1 MGKNQKGIRIINM
14 DQFQRPYL
22 LLLIFPFLLLA
33 IYQWRKKPLGVILL
47 IQSDR
52 FQSPKTNFF
61 QKLRIFFLKLSE
73 ALIYIA
79 GIFLILAAAGP
90 GKKYKLTPDITNGI
104 DIMIALDISGSM
116 VNSYDFLP
124 KNRLTVSKE
133 LLREFIQKRLYDRIG
148 IVLFAGAAYLQSPLS
163 NDRYA
168 LDELIVDTSDEDIS
182 EQGTAVGDALVLSTY
197 RLKDSTAKSKVIIL
211 LTDGVS
217 NTGKLDP
224 ETASYA
230 AKAFGIKV
238 YCIGIGKEQGQ
249 YEVNYESLETIS
261 QSTNGRFFRAESPEV
276 LQEVL
281 NEINGLETVELPSK
295 PIEILETHFP
305 SAVFVFFALLGVV
318 ATLMIYPLTEKL

>member
-1 MGKNQKGIRIINM
+1 MSM

-22 LLLIFPFLLLA
+22 LLLIIPFLLLA
-33 IYQWRKKPLGVILL
+33 LYQWKKKPFGSVLL

-52 FQSPKTNFF
+52 FQSKGKGIF
-61 QKLRIFFLKLSE
+61 LRFKILLLKLSE
-73 ALIYIA
+73 FIIYLA
-79 GIFLILAAAGP
+79 AIFLIISAAGP
-90 GKKYKLTPDITNGI
+90 GKKYHLTPDITNGI

-133 LLREFIQKRLYDRIG
+133 LLRDFIKKRVYDRIG

-168 LDELIVDTSDEDIS
+168 LDELITEASDEDIS

-197 RLKDSTAKSKVIIL
+197 RLKDSEAKSKIIIL

-217 NTGKLDP
+217 NTGKLNP
-224 ETASYA
+224 ETASQA

-249 YEVNYESLETIS
+249 YEVNYESLENIS
-261 QSTNGRFFRAESPEV
+261 QSTSGRFFRAESPEV

-281 NEINGLETVELPSK
+281 NEINGLEKVELPSK
-295 PIEILETHFP
+295 PMEIQETNFP
-305 SAVFVFFALLGVV
+305 AVLSFFFSLLGIVGL
-318 ATLMIYPLTEKL
+318 LMFYPLTEKL

>member
-1 MGKNQKGIRIINM
+1 MFE
-14 DQFQRPYL
+14 QFQRPYL
-22 LLLIFPFLLLA
+22 LLLIIPLLLVGL
-33 IYQWRKKPLGVILL
+33 YQWKTKNLGGVLL

-52 FQSPKTNFF
+52 FQKQQSLLSKN
-61 QKLRIFFLKLSE
+61 LRTIFLILSE
-73 ALIYIA
+73 TLFYTA
-79 GIFLILAAAGP
+79 GIFLVIASAGP
-90 GKKYKLTPDITNGI
+90 GEKYKLTPESTSGI

-133 LLREFIQKRLYDRIG
+133 LLREFVQKRMYDRIG

-163 NDRYA
+163 SDRYA
-168 LDELIVDTSDEDIS
+168 LDELISETSDEDIT

-197 RLKDSTAKSKVIIL
+197 RLKDSQAKSKIIIL

-224 ETASYA
+224 ETASFA
-230 AKAFGIKV
+230 AKAYGIKV
-238 YCIGIGKEQGQ
+238 YSIGIGKEQGQ

-261 QSTNGRFFRAESPEV
+261 ESTNGRFFRAESPEV

-295 PIEILETHFP
+295 PMEIHETHFP
-305 SAVFVFFALLGVV
+305 SALAVFFATLGL
-318 ATLMIYPLTEKL
+318 AGFFLIFPLTEKL

>member
-1 MGKNQKGIRIINM
+1 M

>member
-1 MGKNQKGIRIINM
+1 M

-22 LLLIFPFLLLA
+22 LFLIIPLLLLG
-33 IYQWRKKPLGVILL
+33 IYQWRKKPLGSLLL

-52 FQSPKTNFF
+52 FQNSKNKILFKV
-61 QKLRIFFLKLSE
+61 KLTISKLSE
-73 ALIYIA
+73 ILLYIA
-79 GIFLILAAAGP
+79 GIFLVIAAAGP
-90 GKKYKLTPDITNGI
+90 GEKFKLTPDITNGI

-168 LDELIVDTSDEDIS
+168 LDELISETSDEDIS

-197 RLKDSTAKSKVIIL
+197 RLKDSTAKSRIIIL

-249 YEVNYESLETIS
+249 YEVNYESLEKIS
-261 QSTNGRFFRAESPEV
+261 ESTNGKFFRAESPEI

-295 PIEILETHFP
+295 PMEIHETHFTK
-305 SAVFVFFALLGVV
+305 ALFVFFIIIGIVGL
-318 ATLMIYPLTEKL
+318 IYIFPLTEKL

>member
-1 MGKNQKGIRIINM
+1 M

-22 LLLIFPFLLLA
+22 LFFIIPFLLLG
-33 IYQWRKKPLGVILL
+33 IYQWRKKPLGAILL

-52 FQSPKTNFF
+52 FQTPTTN
-61 QKLRIFFLKLSE
+61 FFLKLR
-73 ALIYIA
+73 ALFLRLTEVLFYIA
-79 GIFLILAAAGP
+79 AVFLIIAAAGP
-90 GKKYKLTPDITNGI
+90 GEKYRLTPDVTNGI

-168 LDELIVDTSDEDIS
+168 LDELITDTSDEDIT

-197 RLKDSTAKSKVIIL
+197 RLKNSTAKSKIIIL

-224 ETASYA
+224 ETAAYA
-230 AKAFGIKV
+230 AKAYGIKV
-238 YCIGIGKEQGQ
+238 YSIGIGKEQGQ
-249 YEVNYESLETIS
+249 YEVNYESLEAIS
-261 QSTNGRFFRAESPEV
+261 ANTKGRFFRAESPEV

-281 NEINGLETVELPSK
+281 NEINGLETVDLPSK
-295 PIEILETHFP
+295 PMEIHETHFP
-305 SAVFVFFALLGVV
+305 SAVLVFFILLGIV
-318 ATLMIYPLTEKL
+318 ALFMIYPLTEKL

>member
-1 MGKNQKGIRIINM
+1 M

-22 LLLIFPFLLLA
+22 LFLILPFLLLG
-33 IYQWRKKPLGVILL
+33 IYQWRKKPFGSLLL

-52 FQSPKTNFF
+52 FQKPKTNFIVTF
-61 QKLRIFFLKLSE
+61 RSILSKLSE
-73 ALIYIA
+73 LLFYIA
-79 GIFLILAAAGP
+79 GIFLLIAAAGP
-90 GKKYKLTPDITNGI
+90 GEKFKLTPDVTNGI
-104 DIMIALDISGSM
+104 DIMISLDISGSM

-124 KNRLTVSKE
+124 KNRLAVSKE
-133 LLREFIQKRLYDRIG
+133 LLQEFIRKRLYDRIG

-168 LDELIVDTSDEDIS
+168 LDELIAETSDEDIS

-197 RLKDSTAKSKVIIL
+197 RLKDSTAKSKIIIL

-249 YEVNYESLETIS
+249 YEVNYESLEKIS
-261 QSTNGRFFRAESPEV
+261 ESTNGKFFRAESPEI
-276 LQEVL
+276 LEEVL

-295 PIEILETHFP
+295 PMEIHETHFP
-305 SAVFVFFALLGVV
+305 KVLFIFFLLLGVV
-318 ATLMIYPLTEKL
+318 GFLMIYPLKEKL

>member
-1 MGKNQKGIRIINM
+1 MSM

-22 LLLIFPFLLLA
+22 LFLIIPLIILA
-33 IYQWRKKPLGVILL
+33 AYQWRKKPFGAILL

-52 FQSPKTNFF
+52 YRKPETNLPT
-61 QKLRIFFLKLSE
+61 KLRKFFLSFTETLF
-73 ALIYIA
+73 YFA
-79 GIFLILAAAGP
+79 GIFLILASAGP
-90 GKKYKLTPDITNGI
+90 GEKYKLTPDITNGI

-163 NDRYA
+163 NDIYA
-168 LDELIVDTSDEDIS
+168 LDELIADTSDEDIN

-197 RLKDSTAKSKVIIL
+197 RLKDSQAKSKVIIL

-230 AKAFGIKV
+230 AKTFGIKV

-249 YEVNYESLETIS
+249 YEVNYESLEAIS

-276 LQEVL
+276 LLEVL
-281 NEINGLETVELPSK
+281 NEINSLETVELPSK
-295 PIEILETHFP
+295 PMEIHETHFP
-305 SAVFVFFALLGVV
+305 IALFIFFTLLGI
-318 ATLMIYPLTEKL
+318 AGIFMIYPLTEKL

>member
-1 MGKNQKGIRIINM
+1 M

-22 LLLIFPFLLLA
+22 LFFIIPLLLLG
-33 IYQWRKKPLGVILL
+33 IYQWRKKPLGNLLL

-52 FQSPKTNFF
+52 FQTPDQN
-61 QKLRIFFLKLSE
+61 IFLKIRVLFLKLTE
-73 ALIYIA
+73 GLVYAA
-79 GIFLILAAAGP
+79 GIFLIIAAAGP
-90 GKKYKLTPDITNGI
+90 GEKYKLTPDTTNGI

-163 NDRYA
+163 SDRYA
-168 LDELIVDTSDEDIS
+168 LDELIADTSDEDIS

-197 RLKDSTAKSKVIIL
+197 RLKDSTAKSKIIIL

-230 AKAFGIKV
+230 AKVYGIKV
-238 YCIGIGKEQGQ
+238 YSIGIGKEQGQ
-249 YEVNYESLETIS
+249 YEINYESLETIS
-261 QSTNGRFFRAESPEV
+261 ESTNGKFFRAESPEV

-295 PIEILETHFP
+295 PMEIHETHFP
-305 SAVFVFFALLGVV
+305 LAVFVFFTLLGVV
-318 ATLMIYPLTEKL
+318 ALSMIYPLTEKL

>member
-1 MGKNQKGIRIINM
+1 M

-22 LLLIFPFLLLA
+22 LFLILPFLLLGL
-33 IYQWRKKPLGVILL
+33 YQWRKKPLGSVLL

-52 FQSPKTNFF
+52 FQKQKTKFLIN
-61 QKLRIFFLKLSE
+61 LRSLGLKLSE
-73 ALIYIA
+73 FSIYIA
-79 GIFLILAAAGP
+79 GIFLIIAAAGP
-90 GKKYKLTPDITNGI
+90 GKKFSLTPEVTNGI

-116 VNSYDFLP
+116 TNSYDFLP
-124 KNRLTVSKE
+124 KNRLTVSKD

-168 LDELIVDTSDEDIS
+168 LDELISETSDEDIS

-197 RLKDSTAKSKVIIL
+197 RLKDSKAKSKIIIL

-230 AKAFGIKV
+230 AKAYGIKV
-238 YCIGIGKEQGQ
+238 YSIGIGKEQSQ
-249 YEVNYESLETIS
+249 YEVNYESLEKIS
-261 QSTNGRFFRAESPEV
+261 ESTTGKFFRAESPEV

-281 NEINGLETVELPSK
+281 NEINSLETVELPSK
-295 PIEILETHFP
+295 PLEIHETHFP
-305 SAVFVFFALLGVV
+305 KALFVFFMILGVLGL
-318 ATLMIYPLTEKL
+318 LMVYPFTEKL

>member
-1 MGKNQKGIRIINM
+1 MF

-22 LLLIFPFLLLA
+22 LFLIIPLLLVA
-33 IYQWRKKPLGVILL
+33 LYQWKSKKIGGVLL

-52 FQSPKTNFF
+52 FQKQNSFLST
-61 QKLRIFFLKLSE
+61 KLRFVLLVLTEVLF
-73 ALIYIA
+73 YIA
-79 GIFLILAAAGP
+79 SIFLVIAAAGP
-90 GKKYKLTPDITNGI
+90 GEKYKLTPDSTSGI

-163 NDRYA
+163 SDRYA
-168 LDELIVDTSDEDIS
+168 LDELITETSDEDIT

-197 RLKDSTAKSKVIIL
+197 RLKDSQAKSKIIIL

-238 YCIGIGKEQGQ
+238 YSIGIGKEQGQ
-249 YEVNYESLETIS
+249 YEVNYESLESIS
-261 QSTNGRFFRAESPEV
+261 TGTKGRFFRAESPEV

-281 NEINGLETVELPSK
+281 NEINGLEVVELPSK
-295 PIEILETHFP
+295 PMEIHETHFP
-305 SAVFVFFALLGVV
+305 SALSVFFILLGV
-318 ATLMIYPLTEKL
+318 AGLLMIYPLTEKL

>member
-1 MGKNQKGIRIINM
+1 M

-22 LLLIFPFLLLA
+22 LLLIFPFLLLG

-52 FQSPKTNFF
+52 FQPPETNFYI
-61 QKLRIFFLKLSE
+61 KLRILFLKLSE
-73 ALIYIA
+73 ALIYVA

-168 LDELIVDTSDEDIS
+168 LDELITDTSDEDIS

-261 QSTNGRFFRAESPEV
+261 QSTSGRFFRAESPEV

-295 PIEILETHFP
+295 PIEILETYFP
-305 SAVFVFFALLGVV
+305 SAVFAFFALLGVV
-318 ATLMIYPLTEKL
+318 AALTIYPLTEKL

>member
-1 MGKNQKGIRIINM
+1 MFE
-14 DQFQRPYL
+14 QFQRPYL
-22 LLLIFPFLLLA
+22 LLLIIPLLLVGL
-33 IYQWRKKPLGVILL
+33 YQWKTKNLGGVLL

-52 FQSPKTNFF
+52 FQKQQSLIFKN
-61 QKLRIFFLKLSE
+61 LRTIFLILSE
-73 ALIYIA
+73 TLFYIA
-79 GIFLILAAAGP
+79 GIFLVIASAGP
-90 GKKYKLTPDITNGI
+90 GEKYKLTPDITSGI

-133 LLREFIQKRLYDRIG
+133 LLREFVQKRMYDRIG

-163 NDRYA
+163 SDRYA
-168 LDELIVDTSDEDIS
+168 LDELISETSDEDIT

-197 RLKDSTAKSKVIIL
+197 RLKDSQAKSKIIIL

-224 ETASYA
+224 ETASFA
-230 AKAFGIKV
+230 AKAYGIKV
-238 YCIGIGKEQGQ
+238 YSIGIGKEQGQ

-261 QSTNGRFFRAESPEV
+261 ESTNGRFFRAESPEV

-295 PIEILETHFP
+295 PMEIHETHFP
-305 SAVFVFFALLGVV
+305 SALVVFFATLGL
-318 ATLMIYPLTEKL
+318 AGFFLIFPLTEKL

>member
-1 MGKNQKGIRIINM
+1 M

-22 LLLIFPFLLLA
+22 LLLIIPFLLLA
-33 IYQWRKKPLGVILL
+33 LYQWEKKPFGSVLL

-52 FQSPKTNFF
+52 FQSKGKGIF
-61 QKLRIFFLKLSE
+61 LRFKILLLKLSE
-73 ALIYIA
+73 FIIYLA
-79 GIFLILAAAGP
+79 AIFLIISAAGP
-90 GKKYKLTPDITNGI
+90 GKKYHLTPDITNGI

-133 LLREFIQKRLYDRIG
+133 LLRDFIKKRVYDRIG

-168 LDELIVDTSDEDIS
+168 LDELITEASDEDIS

-197 RLKDSTAKSKVIIL
+197 RLKDSEAKSKIIIL

-224 ETASYA
+224 ETASQA

-249 YEVNYESLETIS
+249 YEVNYESLENIS
-261 QSTNGRFFRAESPEV
+261 QSTSGRFFRAESPEV

-281 NEINGLETVELPSK
+281 NEINGLEKVELPSK
-295 PIEILETHFP
+295 PMEIQETKFP
-305 SAVFVFFALLGVV
+305 TVLSFFFSLMAVVGLL
-318 ATLMIYPLTEKL
+318 MFYPLTEKL

>member
-1 MGKNQKGIRIINM
+1 M

-22 LLLIFPFLLLA
+22 LLLILPFLLLA
-33 IYQWRKKPLGVILL
+33 LYQWRKKPIGSVLL

-52 FQSPKTNFF
+52 FRSQNNNFF
-61 QKLRIFFLKLSE
+61 LRTKIPFLKITE
-73 ALIYIA
+73 FLIYVA
-79 GIFLILAAAGP
+79 SIFLIIAAAGP
-90 GKKYKLTPDITNGI
+90 GKKYHLMPDITNGI

-133 LLREFIQKRLYDRIG
+133 LLRDFIKKRVSDRIG

-168 LDELIVDTSDEDIS
+168 LDELIAEASDEDIS

-197 RLKDSTAKSKVIIL
+197 RLKDSAAKSKIIIL

-224 ETASYA
+224 ETASQA

-249 YEVNYESLETIS
+249 YEVNYESLEEIS
-261 QSTNGRFFRAESPEV
+261 QNTSGRFFRAESPEV

-281 NEINGLETVELPSK
+281 NEINGLERVELPSK
-295 PIEILETHFP
+295 PMEIQETNFP
-305 SAVFVFFALLGVV
+305 TALSYFFGLLGIVG
-318 ATLMIYPLTEKL
+318 LFMFYPLTEKL

>member
-1 MGKNQKGIRIINM
+1 M

-22 LLLIFPFLLLA
+22 LFLLIPLFLLG
-33 IYQWRKKPLGVILL
+33 IYQWKTKPFGAILL

-52 FQSPKTNFF
+52 FLKPDSNLSIKI
-61 QKLRIFFLKLSE
+61 RRFFLSITE
-73 ALIYIA
+73 ALFYLA
-79 GIFLILAAAGP
+79 GAFLIIAAAGP
-90 GKKYKLTPDITNGI
+90 GENYKLTPDITNGI

-168 LDELIVDTSDEDIS
+168 LDELIADTSDEDIS

-197 RLKDSTAKSKVIIL
+197 RLKNSQAKSKIIIL

-249 YEVNYESLETIS
+249 YEVNYESLESIS
-261 QSTNGRFFRAESPEV
+261 ESTNGRFFRAESPEV

-295 PIEILETHFP
+295 PMEIHETHFP
-305 SAVFVFFALLGVV
+305 VAVFIFFTLLGF
-318 ATLMIYPLTEKL
+318 AAISMIYPLTEKL

>member
-1 MGKNQKGIRIINM
+1 M

-22 LLLIFPFLLLA
+22 LLLIIPFLLLA
-33 IYQWRKKPLGVILL
+33 LYQWKKKPFGSVLL

-52 FQSPKTNFF
+52 FQSKGKGIF
-61 QKLRIFFLKLSE
+61 LRFKILLLKLSE
-73 ALIYIA
+73 FIIYLA
-79 GIFLILAAAGP
+79 AIFLIISAADP
-90 GKKYKLTPDITNGI
+90 GKKYHLTPDITNGI

-133 LLREFIQKRLYDRIG
+133 LLRDFIKKRVYDRIG

-168 LDELIVDTSDEDIS
+168 LDELITEASDEDIS

-197 RLKDSTAKSKVIIL
+197 RLKDSEAKSKIIIL

-224 ETASYA
+224 ETASQA

-249 YEVNYESLETIS
+249 YEVNYESLENIS
-261 QSTNGRFFRAESPEV
+261 QSTSGRFFRAESPEV

-281 NEINGLETVELPSK
+281 NEINGMEKVELPSK
-295 PIEILETHFP
+295 PMEIQETNFP
-305 SAVFVFFALLGVV
+305 AVLSFFFSLLGIVGL
-318 ATLMIYPLTEKL
+318 LMFYPLTEKL

>member
-1 MGKNQKGIRIINM
+1 M

-22 LLLIFPFLLLA
+22 LLLIIPFLLLA
-33 IYQWRKKPLGVILL
+33 LYQWKKKPFGSVLL

-52 FQSPKTNFF
+52 FQSKGKGIF
-61 QKLRIFFLKLSE
+61 LRFKILLLKLSE
-73 ALIYIA
+73 FIIYLA
-79 GIFLILAAAGP
+79 AIFLIISAAGP
-90 GKKYKLTPDITNGI
+90 GKKYHLTPDITNGI

-133 LLREFIQKRLYDRIG
+133 LLRDFIKKRVYDRIG

-168 LDELIVDTSDEDIS
+168 LDELITEASDEDIS

-197 RLKDSTAKSKVIIL
+197 RLKDSEAKSKIIIL

-224 ETASYA
+224 ETASQA

-249 YEVNYESLETIS
+249 YEVNYESLENIS
-261 QSTNGRFFRAESPEV
+261 QSTSGRFFRAESPEV

-281 NEINGLETVELPSK
+281 NEINGLEKVELPSK
-295 PIEILETHFP
+295 PMEIQETNFP
-305 SAVFVFFALLGVV
+305 AVLSFFFSLLGIVGL
-318 ATLMIYPLTEKL
+318 LMFYPLTEKL

>member
-1 MGKNQKGIRIINM
+1 M

-22 LLLIFPFLLLA
+22 LFLIIPLLILGA
-33 IYQWRKKPLGVILL
+33 YQWRKKPFGAILL

-52 FQSPKTNFF
+52 FQRPETNLPT
-61 QKLRIFFLKLSE
+61 KIRKFFLSFTETLFY
-73 ALIYIA
+73 LA
-79 GIFLILAAAGP
+79 GIFLILASAGP
-90 GKKYKLTPDITNGI
+90 GEKYKLTPDITNGI

-116 VNSYDFLP
+116 INSYDFLP

-168 LDELIVDTSDEDIS
+168 LDELIADTSDEDIN

-197 RLKDSTAKSKVIIL
+197 RLKDSQAKSKIIIL

-238 YCIGIGKEQGQ
+238 YCIGIGREQGQ
-249 YEVNYESLETIS
+249 YEVNYESLQAIS

-295 PIEILETHFP
+295 PLEIHETHFP
-305 SAVFVFFALLGVV
+305 FAVLIFFTLLGI
-318 ATLMIYPLTEKL
+318 AGIFMIYPLTEKL

>member
-1 MGKNQKGIRIINM
+1 MEE
-14 DQFQRPYL
+14 FQRPYL
-22 LLLIFPFLLLA
+22 LLLIVPFLIIA
-33 IYQWRKKPLGVILL
+33 IYQWKKKPLGAVLL
-47 IQSDR
+47 VQSDR
-52 FQSPKTNFF
+52 FQIPKS
-61 QKLRIFFLKLSE
+61 KIFLKSKIILLKLSE
-73 ALIYIA
+73 LIIYLA
-79 GIFLILAAAGP
+79 AIFLIIAAAGP

-133 LLREFIQKRLYDRIG
+133 LLRNFIKKRVYDRIG

-168 LDELIVDTSDEDIS
+168 LEELITEASDEDIT

-197 RLKDSTAKSKVIIL
+197 RLKDSQAKSKIIIL

-224 ETASYA
+224 ETASQA

-238 YCIGIGKEQGQ
+238 YSIGIGKEQSQ
-249 YEVNYESLETIS
+249 YEVNYESLEEIS
-261 QSTNGRFFRAESPEV
+261 QSTNGKFFRAESPEV
-276 LQEVL
+276 LEEVL
-281 NEINGLETVELPSK
+281 NEINGLEKVELPSK
-295 PIEILETHFP
+295 PMEIRETHFP
-305 SAVFVFFALLGVV
+305 TAIFFFFSLLGIVGL
-318 ATLMIYPLTEKL
+318 TMFFPLTEKL

>member
-1 MGKNQKGIRIINM
+1 MSM

-22 LLLIFPFLLLA
+22 LLLIIPFLLLA
-33 IYQWRKKPLGVILL
+33 LYQWKKKPFGSVLL

-52 FQSPKTNFF
+52 FQSKGKGIF
-61 QKLRIFFLKLSE
+61 LRFKILLLKLSE
-73 ALIYIA
+73 FIIYLA
-79 GIFLILAAAGP
+79 AIFLIISAAGP
-90 GKKYKLTPDITNGI
+90 GKKYHLTPDITNGI

-133 LLREFIQKRLYDRIG
+133 LLRDFIKKRVYDRIG

-168 LDELIVDTSDEDIS
+168 LDELITEASDEDIS

-197 RLKDSTAKSKVIIL
+197 RLKDSEAKSKIIIL

-224 ETASYA
+224 ETASQA

-249 YEVNYESLETIS
+249 YEVNYESLENIS
-261 QSTNGRFFRAESPEV
+261 QSTSGRFFRAESPEV

-281 NEINGLETVELPSK
+281 NEINGLEKVELPSK
-295 PIEILETHFP
+295 PMEIQETNFP
-305 SAVFVFFALLGVV
+305 AVLSFFFSLLGIVGL
-318 ATLMIYPLTEKL
+318 LMFYPLTEKL